1 MFDGEHVIG
10 VATNK
15 GSLKADLVI
24 VSAANDTV
32 GLLKPLYPSLPIYPV
47 KGYSITVPTSGHN
60 GAPSIGIQDQERKL
74 GFSRL
79 GDRLRV
85 AGTAEIGSS
94 DRSLNPGRIK
104 ALKSQAQA
112 IFPGAGNFESAE
124 PWAGFRP
131 MTPDGAPIIGETKYK
146 NLFLNTGHGSLGWS
160 LACGSAHILAE
171 IIAGRVSPID
181 LSGLTVARFN

>member
-1 MFDGEHVIG
+1 M
-10 VATNK
+10 
-15 GSLKADLVI
+15 
-24 VSAANDTV
+24 
-32 GLLKPLYPSLPIYPV
+32 
-47 KGYSITVPTSGHN
+47 
-60 GAPSIGIQDQERKL
+60 